1 MKDFKTAYLQSALFL
16 MAATG
21 LTGSSSTAYGSATA
35 RSGASKGMEDV
46 PYVKPWKAVL
56 TKRSLATVLYLI
68 FSFAAAGIVVLIG
81 KIG

>member
-1 MKDFKTAYLQSALFL
+1 MGRPQQDLAHPRVWKTF
-16 MAATG
+16 
-21 LTGSSSTAYGSATA
+21 
-35 RSGASKGMEDV
+35 

-68 FSFAAAGIVVLIG
+68 FSFAAAGIVVLTG

>member
-1 MKDFKTAYLQSALFL
+1 MGRLQQDLAHPRVWKTFS
-16 MAATG
+16 
-21 LTGSSSTAYGSATA
+21 
-35 RSGASKGMEDV
+35 
-46 PYVKPWKAVL
+46 YVKAVL